1 MKTSM
6 KDVVAAIGAGVTH
19 CDLCDGGVKDTVP
32 FNHIETSYRKDL
44 K

>member
-1 MKTSM
+1 MQT
-6 KDVVAAIGAGVTH
+6 VAFN
-19 CDLCDGGVKDTVP
+19 DGGVKDTVP

>member
-6 KDVVAAIGAGVTH
+6 KDVVAEIGAGGTH
-19 CDLCDGGVKDTVP
+19 CDLYDGGVKDTVP

>member
-1 MKTSM
+1 MQTIK
-6 KDVVAAIGAGVTH
+6 
-19 CDLCDGGVKDTVP
+19 LNDGGVKDTVP